1 MSGIAMIALIVGV
14 FIYRRNMQKK
24 GWPSSTK
31 DRAKVGRIMS
41 IGGWVFAFLPII
53 IVICASPFEANAL
66 SEGSGVGAV
75 LWFTLYTIPIG
86 LWISYRGR
94 KFIRQSLSQG
104 GDEALHLEEDRAAY
118 SGLSIQIG
126 KILTFGGLV
135 VAVLPLVVAL
145 IKWPSDHSALDTS
158 STEIQLL
165 LWSFPFGLLIAATG
179 AGTVRK
185 YIAADELKVP
195 NERKD
200 PRAKRNMVFLLAA
213 LLNLSSGILLLSARS
228 FESPAN
234 TAEREIHLSSISNL
248 SLLNVL
254 GFFVVIAGL
263 VMTVGA
269 LIIKRIPSPTQN
281 FLYAPG
287 TMALFFSLFIVAVTV
302 VGIRTVAG
310 LA

>member
-1 MSGIAMIALIVGV
+1 MLESVLIIGV
-14 FIYRRNMQKK
+14 AVAIYLWQSKAKRNH
-24 GWPSSTK
+24 S
-31 DRAKVGRIMS
+31 A
-41 IGGWVFAFLPII
+41 AF
-53 IVICASPFEANAL
+53 S
-66 SEGSGVGAV
+66 
-75 LWFTLYTIPIG
+75 
-86 LWISYRGR
+86 
-94 KFIRQSLSQG
+94 KM
-104 GDEALHLEEDRAAY
+104 
-118 SGLSIQIG
+118 SIQIG

-145 IKWPSDHSALDTS
+145 IKWPSDHSVLYAG
-158 STEIQLL
+158 STDLTLL
-165 LWSFPFGLLIAATG
+165 MWSFPVGLYISTIG
-179 AGTVRK
+179 ASFVRK

-234 TAEREIHLSSISNL
+234 TAARELNLSGISNL
-248 SLLNVL
+248 NLLYVL
-254 GFFVVIAGL
+254 GFFVLITGF
-263 VMTVGA
+263 VMTIAA
-269 LIIKRIPSPTQN
+269 LIIKRIPRPTQN

-302 VGIRTVAG
+302 VGIRTLAG

>member
-1 MSGIAMIALIVGV
+1 MLESFLIIG
-14 FIYRRNMQKK
+14 FIVAVYFWKNK
-24 GWPSSTK
+24 TK
-31 DRAKVGRIMS
+31 
-41 IGGWVFAFLPII
+41 
-53 IVICASPFEANAL
+53 N
-66 SEGSGVGAV
+66 
-75 LWFTLYTIPIG
+75 
-86 LWISYRGR
+86 
-94 KFIRQSLSQG
+94 
-104 GDEALHLEEDRAAY
+104 EDRAAY

-126 KILTFGGLV
+126 KILTVGGLV

-145 IKWPSDHSALDTS
+145 IKWPSDHRALYAG

-179 AGTVRK
+179 ASTVRK

-195 NERKD
+195 NERRD
-200 PRAKRNMVFLLAA
+200 PRAKRNMVFLSAA
-213 LLNLSSGILLLSARS
+213 LLNLASGILLFSARS

-234 TAEREIHLSSISNL
+234 TAARELNLSGISNL
-248 SLLNVL
+248 NLLYVL
-254 GFFVVIAGL
+254 GFFVVVAGF
-263 VMTVGA
+263 VMTIGA

-302 VGIRTVAG
+302 VGIRTIAG

>member
-1 MSGIAMIALIVGV
+1 MLESLLIIG
-14 FIYRRNMQKK
+14 FIVAAYFWKNKTKK
-24 GWPSSTK
+24 EGSSTFSK
-31 DRAKVGRIMS
+31 M
-41 IGGWVFAFLPII
+41 
-53 IVICASPFEANAL
+53 
-66 SEGSGVGAV
+66 
-75 LWFTLYTIPIG
+75 
-86 LWISYRGR
+86 
-94 KFIRQSLSQG
+94 
-104 GDEALHLEEDRAAY
+104 
-118 SGLSIQIG
+118 SIQIG

-135 VAVLPLVVAL
+135 IAVLPLVVAL
-145 IKWPSDHSALDTS
+145 IKWPSDHSALYTS
-158 STEIQLL
+158 STEMRLL
-165 LWSFPFGLLIAATG
+165 LWSFPFGLLIAANG

-200 PRAKRNMVFLLAA
+200 PRAKRNMVFLSAA

-234 TAEREIHLSSISNL
+234 TAEREIHLTSISNL
-248 SLLNVL
+248 SMLNFL
-254 GFFVVIAGL
+254 GFFVVTAGF
-263 VMTVGA
+263 VMTIGA
-269 LIIKRIPSPTQN
+269 LIIKRIPRPTQN

>member
-1 MSGIAMIALIVGV
+1 M
-14 FIYRRNMQKK
+14 
-24 GWPSSTK
+24 
-31 DRAKVGRIMS
+31 
-41 IGGWVFAFLPII
+41 
-53 IVICASPFEANAL
+53 
-66 SEGSGVGAV
+66 
-75 LWFTLYTIPIG
+75 
-86 LWISYRGR
+86 
-94 KFIRQSLSQG
+94 
-104 GDEALHLEEDRAAY
+104 
-118 SGLSIQIG
+118 
-126 KILTFGGLV
+126 
-135 VAVLPLVVAL
+135 
-145 IKWPSDHSALDTS
+145 
-158 STEIQLL
+158 
-165 LWSFPFGLLIAATG
+165 WSFPVGLYISTIG
-179 AGTVRK
+179 AIFVRK
-185 YIAADELKVP
+185 YVAADELKVS

-213 LLNLSSGILLLSARS
+213 LLNLSSGILLLSARI
-228 FESPAN
+228 FESPEN

-263 VMTVGA
+263 VMTIGA

>member
-1 MSGIAMIALIVGV
+1 MLGEQMYEIAMIALIVGV

-53 IVICASPFEANAL
+53 IVICASPFKANAL

-145 IKWPSDHSALDTS
+145 IKWPSDHSVLYAGSRDLT
-158 STEIQLL
+158 LL
-165 LWSFPFGLLIAATG
+165 LWSFPFGLLIAANG
-179 AGTVRK
+179 AGIVRK

-200 PRAKRNMVFLLAA
+200 PRAKRNMVFLSAA
-213 LLNLSSGILLLSARS
+213 LLNLASGILLLSARS

-234 TAEREIHLSSISNL
+234 TAPSISNL
-248 SLLNVL
+248 ILLDFL
-254 GFFVVIAGL
+254 GFFVVVAGL
-263 VMTVGA
+263 VMTIAA

-287 TMALFFSLFIVAVTV
+287 TMALFFSLFIVGVTI